1 MTLGWCPNARL
12 RRARRNR
19 DIEPS
24 LAKRVAEGD
33 ACPISLLPMEDINP
47 GYVPR
52 ALKPIPTN
60 RRHTCASGSP
70 GAAATPVARPDK
82 GKGRAKEP
90 PPEKPSNVGL
100 HKFFCKSALRCSIQI
115 DQMADCGRQCVARA
129 SRVLPF
135 SLLASLYVCGLLP
148 P

>member
-1 MTLGWCPNARL
+1 
-12 RRARRNR
+12 
-19 DIEPS
+19 
-24 LAKRVAEGD
+24 
-33 ACPISLLPMEDINP
+33 MEDINP
-47 GYVPR
+47 SFVPR
-52 ALKPIPTN
+52 ALKPIPMNALSVTP
-60 RRHTCASGSP
+60 ASH
-70 GAAATPVARPDK
+70 RPDK

-135 SLLASLYVCGLLP
+135 SLLASLYVFGLLP